1 MEYSS
6 KSKNEVE
13 EKIKAIHF
21 LPIALNIL
29 LALVYTF
36 LIIKSGIELEYLPI
50 FNEIP
55 KYANP
60 IEALLNPKPY
70 LNAVL
75 FIILLTL
82 GLFLNYFLIKKNL
95 RKILKFLFLISF
107 SMLVFSLLTFYTFI
121 INAIM
126 GIDNF
131 NISNISY
138 FLTFLLL
145 IIIIKMLYSK
155 KDLVRLLAAISIGSG
170 AGSALGFFIP
180 YWTSIL
186 ILIFVSIYDI
196 IAVFKGPL
204 KKLFEKDVDLTIF
217 RFALINFKG
226 LIIGLGDIVFYSL
239 LISFSF
245 INFGL
250 ISAIIASIGIIIGS
264 CITLSLLKRD
274 YPFPGLPI
282 PIFVGLILVSIYEFF
297 I

>member
-1 MEYSS
+1 MEYST
-6 KSKNEVE
+6 KNKDEVE
-13 EKIKAIHF
+13 EKIGVIHSLPF
-21 LPIALNIL
+21 LLNIL
-29 LALVYTF
+29 SALAYTF
-36 LIIKSGIELEYLPI
+36 LIIKSGIEFEHLPI

-55 KYANP
+55 EYTNP
-60 IEALLNPKPY
+60 AEALLNPKPY
-70 LNAVL
+70 LNAFL
-75 FIILLTL
+75 FIMLLTL
-82 GLFLNYFLIKKNL
+82 GLLLNYFLIKKNL

-107 SMLVFSLLTFYTFI
+107 SILVFSLLIFYVYI
-121 INAIM
+121 INIV
-126 GIDNF
+126 IDNSI
-131 NISNISY
+131 ISNIS
-138 FLTFLLL
+138 FLLTFLLS
-145 IIIIKMLYSK
+145 IIIIKMFYSK
-155 KDLVRLLAAISIGSG
+155 KDLIRLLAAIGIGSG
-170 AGSALGFFIP
+170 IGSALGFFIP

-217 RFALINFKG
+217 RFSLINFKG

-264 CITLSLLKRD
+264 CITLSLLKKD

-282 PIFVGLILVSIYEFF
+282 PLFVGLILLGLSSIF
-297 I
+297 